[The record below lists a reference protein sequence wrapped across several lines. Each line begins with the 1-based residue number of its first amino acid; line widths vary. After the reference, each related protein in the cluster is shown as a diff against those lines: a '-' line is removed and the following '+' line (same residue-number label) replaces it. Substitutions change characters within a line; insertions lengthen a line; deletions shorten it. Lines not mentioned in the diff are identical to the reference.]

1 MKLFFALLCAL
12 PLSAQAIAPA
22 DRLASTEFIFS
33 ANNPDRVMEVTTA
46 KLKDVF
52 QRYRPVVDSST
63 TIISPLEVTGTQTNP
78 RIQMT
83 AKKCVFFQCQTV
95 KLDASINI
103 REVSGSC
110 RQNYVLSA
118 DLSRSGEILATNY
131 DSLRVNICY
140 SSARANARVQGEAF
154 ALRASTYEGGIV
166 ANEILKMLT
175 LQIPPMSQAIK
186 ESLAANGG
194 KRVRP

>member
-12 PLSAQAIAPA
+12 PLTAQAFAPA
-22 DRLASTEFIFS
+22 DRLASTEFTFS
-33 ANNPDRVMEVTTA
+33 ANNPDRVMEITTA
-46 KLKDVF
+46 KLKEVF

-63 TIISPLEVTGTQTNP
+63 TIISPLQVTGPQTNP

-83 AKKCVFFQCQTV
+83 AKKCVLFQCQTV
-95 KLDASINI
+95 KLDASITL

-110 RQNYVLSA
+110 RQNYVLNA
-118 DLSRSGEILATNY
+118 DLSRSGEILASNY

-154 ALRASTYEGGIV
+154 ALRAPGYQGGII

-175 LQIPPMSQAIK
+175 LQVKPMSQAIK

-194 KRVRP
+194 RKIR